1 MCVSERRKLKATVP
15 SRSLFPDG
23 LKSCGSAGEG
33 KDSDINDTN
42 NKCLYQFCLMIVRMV
57 LSVLAD
63 SSGSGLFAAAAGVCQ
78 CSRRHDAKF
87 VVNFQ
92 VHLF

>member
-1 MCVSERRKLKATVP
+1 MPFV
-15 SRSLFPDG
+15 FG
-23 LKSCGSAGEG
+23 
-33 KDSDINDTN
+33 
-42 NKCLYQFCLMIVRMV
+42 LMIVRMV

-63 SSGSGLFAAAAGVCQ
+63 SSGSGLFAAAAAGVCR

-92 VHLF
+92 VHFFLKRNLLLLLLLLPP